1 MTPGGED
8 STRLTRI
15 ERERFVRRWT
25 CERAIGNGKAISE
38 LKLDGGAMQ
47 TEKHKR
53 GAPREAA
60 SPAMLHLANRQ
71 KFFNLSGQ
79 GGEHRENRSI
89 GSKGEVL
96 ISFVIKNNT

>member
-1 MTPGGED
+1 
-8 STRLTRI
+8 
-15 ERERFVRRWT
+15 
-25 CERAIGNGKAISE
+25 
-38 LKLDGGAMQ
+38 MQ

-79 GGEHRENRSI
+79 GGEHRENGSI

-96 ISFVIKNNT
+96 ISFVMKNNTYNPKYQGSHKTLAAR